1 MIKVYNQKSLNDIEE
16 LREKGLYNA
25 PFSVHEAANPTA
37 TQDTK
42 ELKEKVTELE
52 NEVNGLKEKLEE
64 SEKTVANY
72 VIKTEGQAKTID
84 ELNADLDALVG
95 GSDE

>member
-16 LREKGLYNA
+16 LRAKGLYNA
-25 PFSVHEAANPTA
+25 PFSVQESANPTA

-42 ELKEKVTELE
+42 ELKEKVSDLE
-52 NEVNGLKEKLEE
+52 NEVIDLKEKLAMSEE
-64 SEKTVANY
+64 
-72 VIKTEGQAKTID
+72 TIE

>member
-1 MIKVYNQKSLNDIEE
+1 MIKVYNQKSLSDIEE

-25 PFSVHEAANPTA
+25 PFSVHEAANGVKIESP
-37 TQDTK
+37 DTK
-42 ELKEKVTELE
+42 ALEEKIKVLE
-52 NEVNGLKEKLEE
+52 EKLAVSEE
-64 SEKTVANY
+64 
-72 VIKTEGQAKTID
+72 TIE

>member
-1 MIKVYNQKSLNDIEE
+1 MIKVYNKKSLNDIEE

-25 PFSVHEAANPTA
+25 PFSVQENANGVKIESP
-37 TQDTK
+37 DTK
-42 ELKEKVTELE
+42 ALEEKIKVLE
-52 NEVNGLKEKLEE
+52 EKLAVSEE
-64 SEKTVANY
+64 
-72 VIKTEGQAKTID
+72 TIE